1 MMSKQQQLTEHFL
14 TLSDSV
20 STDSPLMAR
29 RREEARELLRKK
41 PLPKHGPEHYAH
53 FDLGIFADTELR
65 QSLVAESDL
74 TPYRLLDDSR
84 LLCSEGTEIEGC
96 YVGPLSRFAELH
108 PEPAKLF
115 GTQHDLRDR
124 AVPSLTDLLAEE
136 AMILYVEP
144 RCRVEVPLELIYLL
158 GRGLSARHL
167 LIICDEESR
176 VTMMQSHRNLPE
188 EGAAAL
194 ITTEIYVRDRADL
207 HLYDYIEQTHGTRLL
222 HNVHARIGEDARM
235 TLTEIVSHPE
245 RTRINLFIDLAGK
258 HADLQMDGLAI
269 LRDDNLCDIWSNIFH
284 SETDGHTDEL
294 FKYTLSDH
302 SVGSFS
308 GMIYV
313 EPGAIRTDADQH
325 NRNLL
330 LSKEA
335 KMYSKPQLEIY
346 ADDVKCSHGLATG
359 LLDEAAL
366 FYMEQRGIP
375 EDEAH
380 DMLTSAFVH
389 DVLVRIP
396 DEQLREVLTA
406 KVDARL
412 QRRK

>member
-29 RREEARELLRKK
+29 RREETRELLRKK

-53 FDLGIFADTELR
+53 FDLGIFDDTELR
-65 QSLVAESDL
+65 QSPVVESDL
-74 TPYRLLDDSR
+74 SPYRLLDDSR
-84 LLCSEGTEIEGC
+84 LLCSEGAEIEGC
-96 YVGPLSRFAELH
+96 FVGPLSRFAEFY
-108 PEPAKLF
+108 PELAKLF
-115 GTQHDLRDR
+115 GTQRDLRER

-136 AMILYVEP
+136 AMVLYVEP
-144 RCRVEVPLELIYLL
+144 HCRVEVPLELIYLL
-158 GRGLSARHL
+158 RRGLSARHL

-346 ADDVKCSHGLATG
+346 ADDVKCAHGLATG

-375 EDEAH
+375 EDEAQN
-380 DMLTSAFVH
+380 MLTSAFVH

>member
-1 MMSKQQQLTEHFL
+1 M
-14 TLSDSV
+14 V
-20 STDSPLMAR
+20 
-29 RREEARELLRKK
+29 
-41 PLPKHGPEHYAH
+41 
-53 FDLGIFADTELR
+53 
-65 QSLVAESDL
+65 
-74 TPYRLLDDSR
+74 
-84 LLCSEGTEIEGC
+84 
-96 YVGPLSRFAELH
+96 
-108 PEPAKLF
+108 
-115 GTQHDLRDR
+115 
-124 AVPSLTDLLAEE
+124 
-136 AMILYVEP
+136 LYVEP

-245 RTRINLFIDLAGK
+245 RTRINLFIDLSGK